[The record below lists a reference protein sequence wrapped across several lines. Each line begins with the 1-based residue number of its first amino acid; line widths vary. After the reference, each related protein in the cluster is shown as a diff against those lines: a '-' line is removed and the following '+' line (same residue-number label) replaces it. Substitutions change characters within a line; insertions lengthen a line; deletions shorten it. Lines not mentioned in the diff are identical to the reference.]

1 MSPSSINLITNCCL
15 EIYIYIYIFHLVHF
29 LSTIRSE
36 RYIRIYL
43 YGMKQNKGLV
53 KGAINAMPHHTA
65 SRGLS
70 SPSAMTEAV
79 IKVITVVRTPGKA
92 IITEFTFIHCVP
104 GSGERELMPYTW
116 LVARNSAIFMQPRIT
131 VCMSSPC
138 FFESFFALLLLFSS
152 PTLSFSEKKKRE
164 TILRRK
170 KRFFIVQG

>member
-1 MSPSSINLITNCCL
+1 M
-15 EIYIYIYIFHLVHF
+15 HF

-36 RYIRIYL
+36 RYIRIHL

-116 LVARNSAIFMQPRIT
+116 LVARNSAIFMQHNSVHVESMFLRILLR
-131 VCMSSPC
+131 SSP
-138 FFESFFALLLLFSS
+138 FILF
-152 PTLSFSEKKKRE
+152 PYFVLFGEKKRE
-164 TILRRK
+164 RRFCDERKDFLLYRDRMWDENEVENLKIILK
-170 KRFFIVQG
+170 LIC

>member
-1 MSPSSINLITNCCL
+1 M
-15 EIYIYIYIFHLVHF
+15 HF

-36 RYIRIYL
+36 RYIRIHL
-43 YGMKQNKGLV
+43 YGMKQNKGLI

-152 PTLSFSEKKKRE
+152 PTLSFSEKKKRRE

>member
-1 MSPSSINLITNCCL
+1 M
-15 EIYIYIYIFHLVHF
+15 HF

-104 GSGERELMPYTW
+104 GSEERELMPYTW

-152 PTLSFSEKKKRE
+152 PTLSFSEKKKRRE